1 MQAAWDN
8 YLERLGPPGIRL
20 TLAGLLDAV
29 AASSLVGA
37 AIDTEDRVQR
47 AEALADMLA
56 VDPGLAPQVLEL
68 LDQRAEA
75 ERKTSNDDDDSRE
88 RLADLIRSP
97 DISAAGLLHRLARA
111 TKPSLPT
118 AELRA
123 AAEVIAAGALGE
135 DLGSRPKYMAKVAS
149 ERAGVREL
157 EQERRELEARVRQL
171 ETQLARSLE
180 RSGDLEQR
188 INRLVTER
196 HDVHLSEK
204 DAREERQRMERD
216 ASRLQKRIDEL
227 NERRAREGTGEITT
241 ALRRLTAEQRRVG
254 GGLDKLRNRELKD
267 REIFRDVTRRVTGIG
282 DVLET
287 LVQQHEAGQR
297 AAAAAQEAILRQLGQ
312 LADALDAELGEDQKV
327 VGRSRR
333 PAREG
338 QPRVGLFVDVQNM
351 FYGAREKGARLDFEA
366 LLEMSTQQRQL
377 VRAVAYVVETR
388 EIDQRGF
395 IHLLEMKAYE
405 VKRKPLRIRPDRTMK
420 GNWDLE
426 IAIDALR
433 TAPSVD
439 VLVLV
444 TGDGDFVPL
453 VRQLKMMGK
462 RVEVIAFT
470 KSSAPDLREA
480 ADRFFPVTRRLL
492 RPIDPQKRERVSPRH
507 AAVDPTPEALPSSDE
522 QPTTAEP
529 NVESETASEAKTAA
543 PAARDR

>member
-1 MQAAWDN
+1 MQAAWDI

-20 TLAGLLDAV
+20 TLAGLLDAA
-29 AASSLVGA
+29 AASALVGA
-37 AIDTEDRVQR
+37 AIDTDDRVQR

-56 VDPGLAPQVLEL
+56 VDPELAPQVLEL

-75 ERKTSNDDDDSRE
+75 ERKPSGDDDDARD

-111 TKPSLPT
+111 TRPSMPT

-123 AAEVIAAGALGE
+123 AAEVIAAGALGQ
-135 DLGSRPKYMAKVAS
+135 DLGSRPKYMAKLAS

-171 ETQLARSLE
+171 ETQLARSIE
-180 RSGDLEQR
+180 RAADLEER
-188 INRLVTER
+188 VNRLMTER

-216 ASRLQKRIDEL
+216 AARLQKRIEEL

-254 GGLDKLRNRELKD
+254 GGLDKLRNREMKD
-267 REIFRDVTRRVTGIG
+267 RELFREVTRRVTSIG

-297 AAAAAQEAILRQLGQ
+297 AAAVAQEAILRQLGQ
-312 LADALDAELGEDQKV
+312 LASAHDVELSEDDKDA
-327 VGRSRR
+327 GRARR
-333 PAREG
+333 ASREG

-492 RPIDPQKRERVSPRH
+492 RPIDPQKRERVAPRQ
-507 AAVDPTPEALPSSDE
+507 ASSAPVLEPAPSGDDQSVTP
-522 QPTTAEP
+522 
-529 NVESETASEAKTAA
+529 VETPDADNATEAKSAA
-543 PAARDR
+543 PATRER